1 MSLSTGG
8 QFDFGGVDLP
18 SVDGN
23 TSILLVGDDAGAL
36 ESVSYR
42 LLAGEEPAALLHTQ
56 SSGRAVQRDLNGVQ
70 SGAGDNARVLTP
82 EGAATGD
89 DVTVVDD
96 VGDLTSVGM
105 HLSATLDEVQA
116 AGERFRAGIYLGT
129 DVAASVSDT
138 RSMYRFLNSNFL
150 TPIRRNEGLGV
161 CAMDTTTDIGADVD
175 STLAGMS
182 SSFSARVDV
191 ERMGRREVRLDTD
204 DLGAAG
210 QSVTLSL

>member
-8 QFDFGGVDLP
+8 TFDFDGTDLP

-23 TSILLVGDDAGAL
+23 TSILLVGDDADAL

-42 LLAGEEPAALLHTQ
+42 LLAGEEPAALFHTR
-56 SSGRAVQRDLNGVQ
+56 SSGRTVKRDLNGVQ
-70 SGAGDNARVLTP
+70 SSAGDVAHVLTP

-89 DVTVVDD
+89 GVTVVDD

-105 HLSATLDEVQA
+105 HLSATLDEMQA
-116 AGERFRAGIYLGT
+116 SSERFRAGIYLGT

-150 TPIRRNEGLGV
+150 TPIRRSDGLGV
-161 CAMDTTTDIGADVD
+161 CAMDTSTDIGADID

-191 ERMGRREVRLDTD
+191 ERTGAREARLDTD
-204 DLGAAG
+204 DLSTAG